1 MSDTRPSTPNEEQPI
16 VADAFGAPFDSAD
29 PDATMDTLPPT
40 TALAFGA
47 TDTPGDLETLD
58 ALGSPDA
65 EEAPITEDPHEG
77 ATPPGYDE
85 WPTHGGYLGCLMG
98 VVLALVLAPV
108 GYILFGLIGSA
119 LFQPLGYAG
128 VWLAG
133 AITVIVYLVCFV
145 GLVRLGWRLGK
156 HFYREYPLPAGQV
169 ASSFDTPVEG
179 AAHSTVE

>member
-1 MSDTRPSTPNEEQPI
+1 MRIDNTVSDTTPPTPNEEQLR
-16 VADAFGAPFDSAD
+16 VADDFDSA
-29 PDATMDTLPPT
+29 DATMDTLPPT
-40 TALAFGA
+40 TAPAFGA
-47 TDTPGDLETLD
+47 TDAPGDLETLD
-58 ALGSPDA
+58 GLESPDA
-65 EEAPITEDPHEG
+65 EEAPIAEDPHEG

-85 WPTHGGYLGCLMG
+85 WPTHGGYLGCLLG

-133 AITVIVYLVCFV
+133 VVTVIAYLACFV
-145 GLVRLGWRLGK
+145 ALARLGWRLGK

-169 ASSFDTPVEG
+169 AASADMQVEG
-179 AAHSTVE
+179 SARQP